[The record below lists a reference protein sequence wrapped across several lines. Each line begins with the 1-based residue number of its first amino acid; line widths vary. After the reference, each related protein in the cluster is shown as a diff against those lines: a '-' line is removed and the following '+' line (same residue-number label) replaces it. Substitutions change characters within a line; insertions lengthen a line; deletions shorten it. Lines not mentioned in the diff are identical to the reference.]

1 MNVGKS
7 MKIACAKKEITGKDL
22 AELLGLSEGTI
33 SLLINNKV
41 KCTQKTLEAMAIEFD
56 MPVSEFIAL
65 GE

>member
-1 MNVGKS
+1 MNIGKS
-7 MKIACAKKEITGKDL
+7 MKIACAKKEISGKDL

-33 SLLINNKV
+33 SLLINNKTRC
-41 KCTQKTLEAMAIEFD
+41 KQATLEKLAIEFD